1 MYLGIDLGT
10 SSLKLVLLD
19 DQHHIH
25 ASVDAPI
32 SLQRS
37 HPNWSEQN
45 PTDWWKALES
55 SVAQLRAVAPV
66 AWSQVRAIGLS
77 GQMHGAVVLDAQME
91 VLRPAILW
99 NDGRSGAQCLALEQR
114 VPQSRLITGNLAMP
128 GFTAPKLLWIAEHER
143 SVFKA
148 IKKVLLPKDWLRLQL
163 TGDCVSDMS
172 DASGTLWLDVGN
184 RCWSEPMLAACGLNL
199 SHMPSL
205 IEGSQPSGTIRPALT
220 QAWGL
225 PAGVMVAGGGG
236 DNAASA
242 VGIGAARPGQGFVSL
257 GTSGVVF
264 MVSDTYQPAPELAI
278 HAFAHALP
286 GRWHLM
292 SVMLSAASAFGW
304 IAQLTGSAS
313 EAQLAARVAELSPDR
328 RAAAPVFLPY
338 LSGERTP
345 HNNPD
350 ATGAFIG
357 LHSEHTA
364 ADLGY
369 SVMEGVTFGLMDGLR
384 SMGQSQ
390 PSNTPLALVGGGARS
405 DAWAQLLASGLGC
418 PLQRSENAQAAAAL
432 GAARLAWLADGGSE
446 KEVCQPLPMAQT
458 FVSDDEVRQSLAQRY
473 QRYRGLYPALTN
485 FF

>member
-10 SSLKLVLLD
+10 SGLKLLLLD
-19 DQHHIH
+19 DQHLVH

-32 SLQRS
+32 RLQRP

-45 PTDWWKALES
+45 PADWWQALES
-55 SVAQLRAVAPV
+55 AVAQLRTAEPT
-66 AWSQVRAIGLS
+66 AWGQVRAIGLS
-77 GQMHGAVVLDAQME
+77 GQMHGAVVLGAQLE

-128 GFTAPKLLWIAEHER
+128 GFTAPKLLWLAEHEP

-148 IKKVLLPKDWLRLQL
+148 TAKILLPKDWLRLQL

-172 DASGTLWLDVGN
+172 DASGTLWLDVGQ
-184 RCWSEPMLAACGLNL
+184 RCWSELMLAACGLNL

-205 IEGSQPSGTIRPALT
+205 VEGSQPSGTVRPALA

-264 MVSDTYQPAPELAI
+264 LVSDTYQPAPELAV

-286 GRWHLM
+286 RRWHQM

-304 IAQLTGSAS
+304 ITQLTGCAS
-313 EAQLAARVAELSPDR
+313 EAQLAARVAELNPDR

-350 ATGAFIG
+350 ASGAFIG
-357 LHSEHTA
+357 LRSAHTV

-369 SVMEGVTFGLMDGLR
+369 AVMEGVTFGLMDGLR
-384 SMGQSQ
+384 AMGQNQ
-390 PSNTPLALVGGGARS
+390 PSNVPLALVGGGARS

-418 PLQRSENAQAAAAL
+418 TLQRPENAHAAAAL

-446 KEVCQPLPMAQT
+446 VEVCQPLPMAQV
-458 FVSDDEVRQSLAQRY
+458 FVPEDAIRQHLAQRY
-473 QRYRGLYPALTN
+473 TRYRGLYPALTH